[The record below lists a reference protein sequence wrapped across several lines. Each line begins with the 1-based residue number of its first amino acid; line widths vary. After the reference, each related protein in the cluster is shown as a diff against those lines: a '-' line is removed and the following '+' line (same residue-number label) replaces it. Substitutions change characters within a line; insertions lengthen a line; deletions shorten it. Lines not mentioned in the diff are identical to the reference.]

1 MKIKFRTV
9 MVAGMSIAVL
19 LIGLSI
25 FMSLRK
31 STISQKILDFRKQ
44 KNHYFR
50 TSIDS
55 PIEDKENFPGLNY
68 YPPDDKY
75 KVVAT
80 LMLLKDTVPLSIKR
94 SDGKEENY
102 LRFAKAYF
110 TLERK
115 SFNLTL
121 LKLMNNPLDENILFI
136 PFSDKTNGVETYG
149 GGRYL
154 DVKFKS
160 EKKIALDFNLAYNP
174 YCSYNYKFSCP
185 IPPLEN
191 SLDIEI
197 YAGEKLFVNNE

>member
-1 MKIKFRTV
+1 MKIRFRTI
-9 MVAGMSIAVL
+9 MVAGMSLAVL
-19 LIGLSI
+19 LIVLSI

-55 PIEDKENFPGLNY
+55 PVPDKENFPGLNY
-68 YPPDDKY
+68 YLPDDKY
-75 KVVAT
+75 KVQAT
-80 LMLLKDTVPLSIKR
+80 LMLLKDTVPLTILR
-94 SDGKEENY
+94 SDGREEQY
-102 LRFAKAYF
+102 SRFAKAYF
-110 TLERK
+110 TLENRQ
-115 SFNLTL
+115 FNLTL
-121 LKLMNNPLDENILFI
+121 LKIIQNPVDENILFV
-136 PFSDKTNGVETYG
+136 PFADKTNGIETYG

-185 IPPLEN
+185 LPPKEN
-191 SLDIEI
+191 FLDIEI
-197 YAGEKLFVNNE
+197 QAGEKLFANNE